1 MAPSEAC
8 IVAWSLALMFS
19 LAAYAFEHWPVCR
32 SDDNQEPIPICVGG
46 VLIVFGVKGF
56 EFLL

>member
-1 MAPSEAC
+1 
-8 IVAWSLALMFS
+8 MFS
-19 LAAYAFEHWPVCR
+19 LSAYAFKNWPVWR
-32 SDDNQEPIPICVGG
+32 SDENQEPIPICVGG

>member
-1 MAPSEAC
+1 
-8 IVAWSLALMFS
+8 MFS
-19 LAAYAFEHWPVCR
+19 PAAYAFKNWPVWR
-32 SDDNQEPIPICVGG
+32 SDENQEPIPICVGG